1 MAWPLAFC
9 LGAGYHSLTLQPAK
23 RLHSPM
29 VLPIASQNADPAA
42 IPLIARRNFFQQF
55 MQLCGPYWYCAH
67 RWKVRG
73 FTVLFGLLTLAQ
85 VGLAVWMSYWNR
97 ALFDALEQRSLFE
110 FVMQIGTFLAIFI
123 LTMAVTAVHLHVKR
137 WLQLDWREWMTA
149 RVLDHWM
156 CKGRHYQLLYVAGEH
171 DNPDGRIAEDI
182 RIVTEST
189 ISLGH
194 TLFYSLLILF
204 SFVDILLAVSG
215 TANVP
220 GTDVAVHG
228 YMVVMAFLYAGI
240 GAALG
245 FLLGRPLIRS
255 TNALQT
261 AEANFRFG
269 LARARENAES
279 IALMQGE
286 RVERKLSS
294 RLFSGISQNWNR
306 QTLAYTWIVSYSA
319 GYGALLPVFPIL
331 IAAPQYIAGTMTLG
345 VLMQAAQAFQK
356 LTSALSWPVD
366 NLGEI
371 ARCRASADRVL
382 SLYEDLLELEKKSS
396 QPDPYRID
404 IGDSAHLSL
413 EFDNLTIAN
422 QDGLIL
428 LENFSAVIHRGER
441 VLISGDPT
449 VAIGLFKVVA
459 GLWQWGQGR
468 VLLPHD
474 HPIVFMPQRP
484 FLPTGTLQSVLSY
497 SAPPDTYDLR
507 AMHYALECAGIAWL
521 APRLGEVDVWDRILP
536 LRAQQ
541 RLGFARLFLQQ
552 PSWIFIEE
560 ATDAFDAKGED
571 CIMEMLHRE
580 LPNATI
586 ITISVHTGLEKHHQR
601 KIVLNRIH
609 EEKQLFNTAALCL
622 LSDRPHDI
630 DEKNGHEPA
639 TYAAATPGWRR
650 STDFKQN

>member
-1 MAWPLAFC
+1 MVSPLA
-9 LGAGYHSLTLQPAK
+9 HQS
-23 RLHSPM
+23 
-29 VLPIASQNADPAA
+29 DPLA
-42 IPLIARRNFFQQF
+42 IPVIARRNFFHQF
-55 MQLCGPYWYCAH
+55 MQLCGPYWNCPH
-67 RWKVRG
+67 CWKVRG
-73 FTVLFGLLTLAQ
+73 FTVLLGLLTMAQ
-85 VGLAVWMSYWNR
+85 VGLAIWTSYWNR

-110 FVMQIGTFLAIFI
+110 FLLQIGTFITIFL

-149 RVLDHWM
+149 RLLDHWM
-156 CKGRHYQLLYVAGEH
+156 YKGRHYQLSYVAGEH

-189 ISLGH
+189 IALGH

-215 TANVP
+215 SANVP
-220 GTDVAVHG
+220 GTDVTVHG
-228 YMVVMAFLYAGI
+228 YMVVMAFLYAGV
-240 GAALG
+240 GAVVG
-245 FLLGRPLIRS
+245 FILGRPLIRT
-255 TNALQT
+255 TNTLQT

-269 LARARENAES
+269 LSRARENAES

-286 RVERKLSS
+286 RVERKLSA
-294 RLFSGISQNWNR
+294 RLFAGISENWNK

-319 GYGALLPVFPIL
+319 GYGALLPVFPLL

-382 SLYEDLLELEKKSS
+382 SLYEDLLELEARSVT
-396 QPDPYRID
+396 PDPYRIEM
-404 IGDSAHLSL
+404 GDSAHLSL
-413 EFDNLTIAN
+413 ELENLTIAN
-422 QDGLIL
+422 QDGQIL
-428 LENFSAVIHRGER
+428 LENFNAVIHRGER
-441 VLISGDPT
+441 VLVTGDPA

-468 VLLPHD
+468 ILLPHD

-484 FLPTGTLQSVLSY
+484 FLPVGTLQSVLSY
-497 SAPPDTYDLR
+497 PAPADAYDMR
-507 AMHYALECAGIAWL
+507 AMHYALECAGISWL
-521 APRLGEVDVWDRILP
+521 APRLGETDVWDRVLP

-580 LPNATI
+580 LPNATV
-586 ITISVHTGLEKHHQR
+586 ITISVHAGLEKHHHR
-601 KIVLNRIH
+601 KIVLNRIR
-609 EEKQLFNTAALCL
+609 EEKQLFNTAAVCL
-622 LSDRPHDI
+622 LSDRPHNSH
-630 DEKNGHEPA
+630 DEAEEPA
-639 TYAAATPGWRR
+639 VPVFRR
-650 STDFKQN
+650 KTDPK

>member
-1 MAWPLAFC
+1 
-9 LGAGYHSLTLQPAK
+9 
-23 RLHSPM
+23 M
-29 VLPIASQNADPAA
+29 VLPIASQSPDPAA
-42 IPLIARRNFFQQF
+42 IPVVVRHNFFQQF
-55 MQLCGPYWYCAH
+55 VQLCGPYWNCPH
-67 RWKVRG
+67 CWKVRG
-73 FTVLFGLLTLAQ
+73 FTALIGLLTLAQ
-85 VGLAVWMSYWNR
+85 VGLAVWTSYWNR

-110 FVMQIGTFLAIFI
+110 FMLQIGTFVGIFC
-123 LTMAVTAVHLHVKR
+123 LTMAVTAAHLHVKR
-137 WLQLDWREWMTA
+137 WLQLDWRNWMTE

-156 CKGRHYQLLYVAGEH
+156 YKGQHYRLLYVAGEH

-189 ISLGH
+189 IALGH
-194 TLFYSLLILF
+194 TLFYSVLILF

-215 TANVP
+215 SANVP
-220 GTDVAVHG
+220 GTNFTVHG
-228 YMVVMAFLYAGI
+228 YMVLMAFLYAGV
-240 GAALG
+240 GAVLG
-245 FLLGRPLIRS
+245 LLLGRPLIRS
-255 TNALQT
+255 TNTLQT

-279 IALMQGE
+279 IALMKGE
-286 RVERKLSS
+286 RVERRLSA
-294 RLFSGISQNWNR
+294 RLFAGISQNWNR
-306 QTLAYTWIVSYSA
+306 QTIAYTWIVSYSA

-331 IAAPQYIAGTMTLG
+331 IAAPQYIAGVMTLG

-382 SLYEDLLELEKKSS
+382 SLYEDLLEMEKKSL
-396 QPDPYRID
+396 QPDPYRIEV
-404 IGDSAHLSL
+404 GDSTRQSL
-413 EFDNLTIAN
+413 EMENLTIAN

-428 LENFSAVIHRGER
+428 LENFNAVIHRGER

-459 GLWQWGQGR
+459 GLWQWGQGK

-474 HPIVFMPQRP
+474 HPIVFLPQRP

-497 SAPPDTYDLR
+497 PAPADTYDIR

-521 APRLGEVDVWDRILP
+521 APRLGETDVWDRVLQM
-536 LRAQQ
+536 RAQQ

-560 ATDAFDAKGED
+560 ASDAFDAKGED

-580 LPNATI
+580 LPNATV
-586 ITISVHTGLEKHHQR
+586 ITISVHAGLEKFHQR
-601 KIVLNRIH
+601 KIVLNRIP
-609 EEKQLFNTAALCL
+609 EEKYLFSAASLCL
-622 LSDRPHDI
+622 LSDRPQNGY
-630 DEKNGHEPA
+630 EKNSLPDGLTVPA
-639 TYAAATPGWRR
+639 LRR
-650 STDFKQN
+650 KTDIK